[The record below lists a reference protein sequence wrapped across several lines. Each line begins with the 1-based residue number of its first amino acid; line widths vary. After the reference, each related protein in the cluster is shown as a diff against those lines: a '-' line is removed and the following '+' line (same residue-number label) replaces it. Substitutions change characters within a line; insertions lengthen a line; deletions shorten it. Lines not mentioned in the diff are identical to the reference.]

1 MVLREPRQQP
11 QHKERQLAAKLS
23 TAWTQHIQDPKDKAD
38 FEVIVRNSTRLLT
51 RLKGI
56 IDEQINQIHSQSNSV
71 DDFRDPNWSHKQ
83 AYRNG
88 ELARLKK
95 MKDLIPF

>member
-1 MVLREPRQQP
+1 M
-11 QHKERQLAAKLS
+11 AGKLS
-23 TAWTQHIQDPKDKAD
+23 TAWTQNIQDPKDKAD

-56 IDEQINQIHSQSNSV
+56 IEEQEKALHSQSFSL

-88 ELARLKK
+88 ELSRLKK